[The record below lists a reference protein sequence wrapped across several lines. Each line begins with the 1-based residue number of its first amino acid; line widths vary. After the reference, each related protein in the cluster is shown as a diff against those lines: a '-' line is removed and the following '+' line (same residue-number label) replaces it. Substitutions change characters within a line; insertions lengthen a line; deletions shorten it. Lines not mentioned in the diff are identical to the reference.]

1 MKNSILLLL
10 VFLLVSCVPVSKA
23 PAAAITQT
31 LNANPATKQNTS
43 SINNVTNNANLG
55 LIGRVLVYTPNAIY
69 IANSD
74 GSVPVLIHT
83 IESPFFMMSLSP
95 DGTRFAYFQDN
106 YLYIQNVKTGDAK
119 PLNQEIIG
127 SMGGELRWSRD
138 GKKIALSCSTA
149 NEPASSGSIC
159 LIDADSGQIEIL
171 IREKDLGEVHPFY
184 SIYFIELEDWSR
196 DGSKIVFTYYTP
208 SKKGQKQDFEIY
220 LYDMSSKTTRKI
232 LDGKKQDVI
241 TQIGSAAISPDNKT
255 LLISGVDASSS
266 FQIFRVDL
274 ESNSLSQLTKSA
286 TYSFSVPVWG
296 SDNSYFYVHV
306 EQNTSPLKEG
316 TAILNANGDILSF
329 LDIKGAV
336 IGWIK

>member
-1 MKNSILLLL
+1 MQNQPRSNRYPLWLNTAINRY
-10 VFLLVSCVPVSKA
+10 
-23 PAAAITQT
+23 PADSNAAS
-31 LNANPATKQNTS
+31 LPKFS
-43 SINNVTNNANLG
+43 ST
-55 LIGRVLVYTPNAIY
+55 
-69 IANSD
+69 
-74 GSVPVLIHT
+74 
-83 IESPFFMMSLSP
+83 
-95 DGTRFAYFQDN
+95 
-106 YLYIQNVKTGDAK
+106 
-119 PLNQEIIG
+119 
-127 SMGGELRWSRD
+127 
-138 GKKIALSCSTA
+138 
-149 NEPASSGSIC
+149 EPASSGSIC